1 MRRQIMNSGAR
12 PTATP
17 STIIAP
23 ISGLNIRDPLA
34 NMQSRYALVL
44 DNFFPRASD
53 LQLRKGYVLYSSCYD
68 IDHKDRPPFVRLLS
82 YAPATSTGNCLFA
95 VSDEGFIKL
104 DTNKQTTPIV
114 KIDSPATN
122 GLWQSVNFSNAA
134 QDWLWCCCGDGV
146 NKARVYDGT
155 KWTILDSA
163 STPALDYSAE
173 WVDVCSFKRRLWMAR
188 RNSDVLY
195 YLDVLAIA
203 GTEKDK
209 TLYSLPLGSL
219 WNRGGSIIKIMN
231 LTLDSGSG
239 ADDYLCIFSTEGQ
252 VAVYK
257 GSNPNND
264 NDWGMVGIYDIPKPL
279 SANCFIKYGGDIVLM
294 TENGLLAFSEMFQT
308 IEIKHSIMSSAIIH
322 NAWLEAVDRLRL
334 VGKDRNLTLQ
344 QVGQYCSLCLYGEQN
359 MLICSFLHDIKT
371 DEDTGEP
378 KYIYIQYVLNT
389 EIRAWCRFK
398 DLHMSAFTNHRDSV
412 YCISARYFYKF
423 WEGYTDN
430 KNAITA
436 IMKTAYFFPSGRG
449 TNSRITLI
457 RPTFQ
462 TQVVNVSYSLVIDS
476 DYKELQRLKT
486 PKTITGFR
494 PVGVWDDALWDEA
507 YWVGEPRVSQDWT
520 TISHHIGKAMSL
532 RLKIASRGQEVL
544 LVGFDLITQSGGM
557 I

>member
-104 DTNKQTTPIV
+104 DTNKHTAPV
-114 KIDSPATN
+114 LKIDSPATN
-122 GLWQSVNFSNAA
+122 GLWQSVNFSNAGG
-134 QDWLWCCCGDGV
+134 DWLWCCCGDGV
-146 NKARVYDGT
+146 NKARIYDGT

-173 WVDVCSFKRRLWMAR
+173 WVDVCSFKRRLWLAR

-203 GTEKDK
+203 GVEKK
-209 TLYSLPLGSL
+209 ENTTLYSLPLGSL

-257 GSNPNND
+257 GNNPNSD
-264 NDWGMVGIYDIPKPL
+264 NDWGLVGIYDIPKPL
-279 SANCFIKYGGDIVLM
+279 SANCFIKYGGDIILM

-322 NAWLEAVDRLRL
+322 NAWLEAVERLRL
-334 VGKDRNLTLQ
+334 IGKEKGLTLQ
-344 QVGQYCSLCLYGEQN
+344 QVGQYCSLCLYGEQ
-359 MLICSFLHDIKT
+359 
-371 DEDTGEP
+371 G
-378 KYIYIQYVLNT
+378 
-389 EIRAWCRFK
+389 
-398 DLHMSAFTNHRDSV
+398 
-412 YCISARYFYKF
+412 
-423 WEGYTDN
+423 
-430 KNAITA
+430 
-436 IMKTAYFFPSGRG
+436 
-449 TNSRITLI
+449 
-457 RPTFQ
+457 
-462 TQVVNVSYSLVIDS
+462 VVPI
-476 DYKELQRLKT
+476 
-486 PKTITGFR
+486 
-494 PVGVWDDALWDEA
+494 
-507 YWVGEPRVSQDWT
+507 
-520 TISHHIGKAMSL
+520 
-532 RLKIASRGQEVL
+532 
-544 LVGFDLITQSGGM
+544 
-557 I
+557 